1 MAAAMKQVANGRLH
15 LIPASAET
23 RGHGT
28 TAMARFYKDAL
39 ADLLQSAPAMRRES
53 VTK

>member
-1 MAAAMKQVANGRLH
+1 MSSPKRVKDGGAY

-28 TAMARFYKDAL
+28 TDMARFYAKQL
-39 ADLLQSAPAMRRES
+39 GEFLGKVPHRGM
-53 VTK
+53 

>member
-1 MAAAMKQVANGRLH
+1 MKNARLL

-28 TAMARFYKDAL
+28 TGMARFYA
-39 ADLLQSAPAMRRES
+39 RELGQFMAE
-53 VTK
+53 TEKKR